1 MRGLTSKTT
10 YHKDK
15 LYVPREIKKKMGLT
29 DGDKLQIEVVGKGE
43 ARISVVRRKG
53 ATERLIEW
61 LENPPIRGR
70 VVGTLKRRDI
80 YEDAP

>member
-1 MRGLTSKTT
+1 
-10 YHKDK
+10 
-15 LYVPREIKKKMGLT
+15 VPREIKEKMGLT
-29 DGDKLQIEVVGKGE
+29 DGDKLQIEVVGKDE

-61 LENPPIRGR
+61 LDDPPIRGMLK
-70 VVGTLKRRDI
+70 GTLRRRDI

>member
-1 MRGLTSKTT
+1 LTSDTT

-15 LYVPREIKKKMGLT
+15 LYVPREIKEKMGLT
-29 DGDKLQIEVVGKGE
+29 DGDKLQIEVVGKDE

-61 LENPPIRGR
+61 LEDPPIRGR
-70 VVGTLKRRDI
+70 VVGTLSRRDI